1 MVKKIMTNF
10 DLVAFESVP
19 LDLPKSAYV
28 DILLFIAG
36 LKPSIRIGPL
46 DTKKAFKLQSWAIT
60 LEYFFEIDEDRFV
73 FVSKKNNV
81 DYLIEV
87 DQSYLEHTEEL
98 GQLLG
103 YPRCCTKSISAI
115 GEDNIDSYEKNVV
128 YKWKFE
134 NEFNMINPKF
144 YYRGYSLISHIPC
157 SPTCFHSLSIAKN
170 VLLIIKENKSHHRFS
185 KFKTWLNN

>member
-19 LDLPKSAYV
+19 LGLPKSAYV
-28 DILLFIAG
+28 DILLFIAD
-36 LKPSIRIGPL
+36 LKPSIRIGLL
-46 DTKKAFKLQSWAIT
+46 DTKKASRLLSWAIT
-60 LEYFFEIDEDRFV
+60 LEYFAKIDEERFV
-73 FVSKKNNV
+73 FVSKTNNV

-103 YPRCCTKSISAI
+103 YPGCCTKSISEI
-115 GEDNIDSYEKNVV
+115 GEENIDSYEKNVV

-134 NEFNMINPKF
+134 NEFKRINPKF
-144 YYRGYSLISHIPC
+144 YYQGCSLISHIPC

-170 VLLIIKENKSHHRFS
+170 VLLIIKENKSHHSFS
-185 KFKTWLNN
+185 KFKIWLNS